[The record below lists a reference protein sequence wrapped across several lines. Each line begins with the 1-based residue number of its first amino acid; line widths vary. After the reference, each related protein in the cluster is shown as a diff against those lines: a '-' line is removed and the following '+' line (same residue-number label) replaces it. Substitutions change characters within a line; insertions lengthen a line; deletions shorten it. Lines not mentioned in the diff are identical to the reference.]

1 MESVTENEGRNT
13 KNKLLN
19 T

>member
-1 MESVTENEGRNT
+1 MKSVTENEGRNT
-13 KNKLLN
+13 KNELLN